1 MPSLFSRLKGRDGK
15 SKSKKGALDQPEQP
29 LKPRWDDAWA
39 RKTIDPEE
47 VQQLLRFCEIVA
59 RLRVFDKRSLRKAQV
74 SETDKDTEEMTGR
87 TRNVDAATR
96 EYRSCK
102 QRADIAHWT
111 SASKDCCGR

>member
-47 VQQLLRFCEIVA
+47 VQQLLRFC
-59 RLRVFDKRSLRKAQV
+59 
-74 SETDKDTEEMTGR
+74 TEELKARGMTSMFR
-87 TRNVDAATR
+87 VAAPAL
-96 EYRSCK
+96 RSK
-102 QRADIAHWT
+102 RAPLARPVPHNMQ
-111 SASKDCCGR
+111 S